1 MIQGRH
7 RGSRPVPRRR
17 DPLQPERC
25 AEVLAALAAPERL
38 RIIRL
43 LADGERNVTQIIEG
57 ADIPALNVAHHLSV
71 VKNARLVQSRKQGRF
86 VIYSIPPEVL
96 DEVVSAGVARE
107 ALNLGCCQLV
117 LPREESDLSSEKKS
131 SES

>member
-1 MIQGRH
+1 
-7 RGSRPVPRRR
+7 VAKRR

-43 LADGERNVTQIIEG
+43 LAEGERNVSQIIKE
-57 ADIPALNVAHHLSV
+57 AEIPALNVAHHLSV
-71 VKNARLVQSRKQGRF
+71 LKHARLVQSRKQGRY
-86 VIYSIPPEVL
+86 VIYSITPEIL
-96 DEVVSAGVARE
+96 DEVVNAGISRQ

-117 LPREESDLSSEKKS
+117 LPCETSDRTANSPQNRECAKRNSLR
-131 SES
+131 